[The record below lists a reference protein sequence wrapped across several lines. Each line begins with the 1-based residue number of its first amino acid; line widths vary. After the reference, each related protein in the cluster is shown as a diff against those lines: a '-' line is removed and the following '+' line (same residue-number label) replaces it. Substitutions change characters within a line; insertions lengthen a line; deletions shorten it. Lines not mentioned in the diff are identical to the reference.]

1 MALNAG
7 DLKMYEY
14 YRKSE
19 DNSETWKDVP
29 DLAEVHEAER
39 LKDSANDSEYLKR
52 EKALKV
58 RMKAKDKYM
67 QENSEMLLRQNIKPK
82 INVELQTQPSRAE
95 DPSIDRPGIGLLGI
109 GEKNDYDVY
118 DTEFHGGK
126 KKKTRK
132 ARKNKKSRK
141 TKNAKKSKKSRKN
154 KNKNQGKQENP
165 NQARKVT
172 FSYYSK

>member
-19 DNSETWKDVP
+19 DNSGTWKDVP
-29 DLAEVHEAER
+29 DLVEVHEAER
-39 LKDSANDSEYLKR
+39 LKDSVNHSEYLKR
-52 EKALKV
+52 EKSVKV
-58 RMKAKDKYM
+58 RMKAKNKYM
-67 QENSEMLLRQNIKPK
+67 QKNSEMLLRQNIKPR
-82 INVELQTQPSRAE
+82 INVKVQTQPSRAE
-95 DPSIDRPGIGLLGI
+95 DPSIDRPGIGLLGK

-126 KKKTRK
+126 KKKTRRN
-132 ARKNKKSRK
+132 RKNKRAKRSRK
-141 TKNAKKSKKSRKN
+141 TKNQNLS
-154 KNKNQGKQENP
+154 
-165 NQARKVT
+165 QARKAT

>member
-1 MALNAG
+1 MALNPG
-7 DLKMYEY
+7 DLKMYENY
-14 YRKSE
+14 YKSE

-39 LKDSANDSEYLKR
+39 LKDSANHSDYLKR
-52 EKALKV
+52 DKALKV

-67 QENSEMLLRQNIKPK
+67 QENSEMLLRQNIKPR

-95 DPSIDRPGIGLLGI
+95 DPSIDRPGIGMLGK

-132 ARKNKKSRK
+132 NKKSRK
-141 TKNAKKSKKSRKN
+141 TKKAKKTKKTRK
-154 KNKNQGKQENP
+154 
-165 NQARKVT
+165 
-172 FSYYSK
+172 S

>member
-7 DLKMYEY
+7 DLKMYENY
-14 YRKSE
+14 YKSE

-39 LKDSANDSEYLKR
+39 LKDSANHSDYLKKD
-52 EKALKV
+52 KAVKV

-67 QENSEMLLRQNIKPK
+67 QENSEMLLRQNIKPR

-95 DPSIDRPGIGLLGI
+95 DPSIDRPGIGLLGK

-132 ARKNKKSRK
+132 NKKSRK
-141 TKNAKKSKKSRKN
+141 TKKQEKAKKTKKTKKSKKTKKTKKSRK
-154 KNKNQGKQENP
+154 
-165 NQARKVT
+165 
-172 FSYYSK
+172 S

>member
-19 DNSETWKDVP
+19 DNSGTWKDVP

-39 LKDSANDSEYLKR
+39 LKDSANNSEYLKR
-52 EKALKV
+52 EKAVKV

-67 QENSEMLLRQNIKPK
+67 QENSEMLLRQNIKPR

-95 DPSIDRPGIGLLGI
+95 DPSIDRPGIGLLGK

-126 KKKTRK
+126 KKKTRRN
-132 ARKNKKSRK
+132 RKNKRAKRSRK
-141 TKNAKKSKKSRKN
+141 TRKTKKTKKQR
-154 KNKNQGKQENP
+154 KQENL